1 VTAVADGALA
11 HALVWALVSSVWQN
25 VIIAAAAWCA
35 LLCLQRAGARTRY
48 VMMCSCM
55 AAMVALPAATG
66 VRSYRAGADAVP
78 GAPVPAPGGA
88 ELSPATGALRSVAT
102 PAPALRD
109 EAAASVLRR
118 ALDPHQALQPG
129 WLRDLL
135 LSLWL
140 AGVTLQLIRLVV
152 GLRGAYRLT
161 GDGILAPPAWL
172 VRLTEAVARRMRVR
186 WCVVR
191 VSARVTMP
199 LVIGMVRPVI
209 LVPVSFVTGLPPE
222 AMRALLAH
230 ELAHVRRHDFLI
242 NLLQTACE
250 TLLFFHPA
258 VWWLSRRVRQER
270 EHCCDDVAAAVL
282 GEREGMARA
291 LIAAE
296 ELRSDRTP
304 ACALAATDGSLSHRV
319 RRLLV
324 PAPSARD
331 RGAAVI
337 AMIPLLFALL
347 AVPATAVP
355 EADAIRRSER
365 SRLPEELKSV
375 GTADRVEA
383 AGWEEIWSGSLPADA
398 WLSLYNLHG
407 PITVERGAVQDAVVL
422 ARRSGTQV
430 HITTRTAAGDGI
442 AICVMQPQL
451 GACNDD
457 GMIWRGSPAELER
470 SVTELRVIMPLDGAV
485 AAAAHVGSVAV
496 RGGTAPVVVRSGA
509 GTIEVAGNAI
519 RIEAASGR
527 GSIRIDGGGD
537 VVVRSSD
544 GDVALTDVRGDV
556 RVRTTGGRV
565 EAALAPGGPDRMLDI
580 STGTGA
586 VMVHMPEGAR
596 ATLVAAAGEGSIHL
610 GYPEDVGPRA
620 AHARG
625 RAQRAL
631 IGGGGRVMSITTG
644 RGDITVTPR

>member
-1 VTAVADGALA
+1 VTALADGALA
-11 HALVWALVSSVWQN
+11 HA
-25 VIIAAAAWCA
+25 
-35 LLCLQRAGARTRY
+35 G
-48 VMMCSCM
+48 
-55 AAMVALPAATG
+55 
-66 VRSYRAGADAVP
+66 
-78 GAPVPAPGGA
+78 
-88 ELSPATGALRSVAT
+88 
-102 PAPALRD
+102 
-109 EAAASVLRR
+109 LRR
-118 ALDPHQALQPG
+118 ALDPHVALQPG
-129 WLRDLL
+129 WLRDFL

-161 GDGILAPPAWL
+161 ADGIIAPPAWL
-172 VRLTEAVARRMRVR
+172 VRLTEAVARRLRVR

-222 AMRALLAH
+222 TMRALLAH
-230 ELAHVRRHDFLI
+230 ELAHVRRHDFLV

-324 PAPSARD
+324 PAPSGRD

-337 AMIPLLFALL
+337 AMMPLLFALL
-347 AVPATAVP
+347 AVPATAVS
-355 EADAIRRSER
+355 EAEVIEGSER
-365 SRLPEELKSV
+365 SRLPEEVKSV

-398 WLSLYNLHG
+398 WLSVYNLHG
-407 PITVERGAVQDAVVL
+407 PITVERGAVQNAVVL
-422 ARRSGTQV
+422 ARRSGAQV
-430 HITTRTAAGDGI
+430 HITTRSAAGGGI

-470 SVTELRVIMPLDGAV
+470 SMTELRVIVPLDGAV
-485 AAAAHVGSVAV
+485 AAAAHVGNVAV
-496 RGGTAPVVVRSGA
+496 RGGTAPVVA
-509 GTIEVAGNAI
+509 
-519 RIEAASGR
+519 
-527 GSIRIDGGGD
+527 
-537 VVVRSSD
+537 RSSD

-556 RVRTTGGRV
+556 RVRTTRGRV
-565 EAALAPGGPDRMLDI
+565 EAALAPGDTDRMLDI

-586 VMVHMPEGAR
+586 VMVHMPEGAL

-620 AHARG
+620 VHARG